1 MRDARVVS
9 IVIHA
14 VTLDLRSDQA
24 ALEAGSEAHLPQS
37 DARRL

>member
-1 MRDARVVS
+1 MRGPIVVS
-9 IVIHA
+9 IVIFA

-24 ALEAGSEAHLPQS
+24 ALEAHSGAHLPRS